1 MKEFSRLS
9 ATVVASLLVVALA
22 LPAVAADMTVGN
34 FVQKLAREKKLDAT
48 DAQTA
53 VDSLAAAG
61 VRLPADLQLNGRLTE
76 GDVARVSR
84 SAGLNVTTARPSAY
98 FDAARVDLF
107 FNTFAYE
114 LGPGRGTDGLLA
126 DSGDQ
131 RSFDD
136 RGGPPFDPFGKG
148 KGKGGTKGK
157 GKGPN
162 FTPTD

>member
-1 MKEFSRLS
+1 MKKSSRLG
-9 ATVVASLLVVALA
+9 ATVVAFVLMVALA
-22 LPAVAADMTVGN
+22 LPAVAADMTVGS
-34 FVQKLAREKKLDAT
+34 FVQKLAREKNLDAT

-61 VRLPADLQLNGRLTE
+61 VRVPADIQLNGRLTE

-84 SAGLNVTTARPSAY
+84 SAGFNVTTARPSAY

-114 LGPGRGTDGLLA
+114 LGPGRGTDNRST
-126 DSGDQ
+126 DSADQ
-131 RSFDD
+131 RSDVGT
-136 RGGPPFDPFGKG
+136 GGPPFNPFGKG

-157 GKGPN
+157 GPN